1 MKHLSFAL
9 SLLFM
14 LAAGSASAQSGKVE
28 VQYLGHSAFKFTS
41 VSGKVIVID
50 PFLTQNPKGTEF
62 TKNLD
67 NLGKVDLV
75 LVTHAHGD
83 HLGDATEIAK
93 RNKATLYGLSALTR
107 ALVSVG
113 AIPGE
118 LTAYGNKGGRV
129 SPLGPGITIIMTH
142 AEHSSEL
149 SWKNPATGNVDT
161 HFGGEPVGFV
171 IEFENGFKLYHAGD
185 TSLFGDMKLI
195 GEYYKPDLVLLP
207 IGGSATMNPQDA
219 AVAVRDYLKPKYAVP
234 MHYGTLP
241 YLKGTPEEFEKA
253 LAGTPVKV
261 LSMKPGEK
269 LEF

>member
-1 MKHLSFAL
+1 MKHLKMIVG
-9 SLLFM
+9 LLCL
-14 LAAGSASAQSGKVE
+14 LAAGAASAQSGKVE
-28 VQYLGHSAFKFTS
+28 IQYLGHSAFKFTS

-50 PFLTQNPKGTEF
+50 PFLTQNPKGTEV

-93 RNKATLYGLSALTR
+93 RNKAPLYALSALTR

-113 AIPGE
+113 AIPGD
-118 LTAYGNKGGRV
+118 LTMFANKGGRV
-129 SPLGPGITIIMTH
+129 SPLGPGITITMTH

-149 SWKNPATGNVDT
+149 SWKNPVTGNVDT

-185 TSLFGDMKLI
+185 TGLFGDLKLI
-195 GEYYKPDLVLLP
+195 GELYKPDLVMLP
-207 IGGSATMNPQDA
+207 IGGHFVMNPQDA
-219 AVAVRDYLKPKYAVP
+219 AVAVRDSLKPKFAVP
-234 MHYGTLP
+234 MHYGTFP
-241 YLKGTPEEFEKA
+241 PLKGTPEEFEKA
-253 LAGTPVKV
+253 LAGVPVKV
-261 LSMKPGEK
+261 LSMKPLDK
-269 LEF
+269 LQF